1 MTVENTEI
9 MNAYDAGQRETVTT
23 HDLRDG
29 DVIVYYGVA
38 MRLRDRKSAPTDLA
52 KAGTPEAER
61 FGDTVWFKTDIV
73 DDTRNNGF
81 IPASWLRDWTVQGN
95 KLATWCRVKL

>member
-1 MTVENTEI
+1 MPANETI
-9 MNAYDAGQRETVTT
+9 MNAYDAGQRETVST

-38 MRLRDRKSAPTDLA
+38 MRLRDRKSRPTDLA
-52 KAGTPEAER
+52 EAGTPEAER
-61 FGDTVWFKTDIV
+61 FGDTVWFKTDIL

-81 IPASWLRDWTVQGN
+81 IPAHWLKDWTVQGN
-95 KLATWCRVKL
+95 KLAKWCRVKL